1 MHTLQA
7 IQSGSLAAQAV
18 KLYENSILGHVIVAF
33 PNSFYVKTLDNQLL
47 FITNRSLH
55 SPITINVAGA
65 TNFTYLLEPTEPVYL
80 RQARLSS
87 SRLSI
92 EFTDV
97 GKEKKKILLE
107 KIESPHYLK
116 LLEDSALMSTI
127 LNVIENTG
135 SVLDP
140 KQHMIHDP
148 ICDFI
153 NYGVIPLRAK
163 WSPSNFAKAAENIV
177 GLGLGF
183 TPSGD
188 DFLLGFLV
196 IYNSLS
202 PAIGR
207 PPIHLEFDQV
217 AERTSWISAKLLDYA
232 QHLQIDDQLLHL
244 VQSTSSTLDTVTA
257 LETLIPRGHTSGIDI
272 VVGAVLGLSIVCDIA
287 LGQSDTES
295 VAAKLGFQ

>member
-7 IQSGSLAAQAV
+7 IQIGSLAAQAV
-18 KLYENSILGHVIVAF
+18 EFYEESTLGHVIVAF
-33 PNSFYVKTLDNQLL
+33 ANSFYVKTLDNQLL
-47 FITNRSLH
+47 FVTNRSLR
-55 SPITINVAGA
+55 SPITINVAGV
-65 TNFTYLLEPTEPVYL
+65 TDFNYLVDPSEPVYL
-80 RQARLSS
+80 RQARLNSS
-87 SRLSI
+87 KLSI
-92 EFTDV
+92 VFTGV
-97 GKEKKKILLE
+97 GKKERFIEKV
-107 KIESPHYLK
+107 ESPHYSK
-116 LLEDSALMSTI
+116 LLEDSALITTI
-127 LNVIENTG
+127 LNVVENTG

-153 NYGVIPLRAK
+153 NYGVIPLRVK